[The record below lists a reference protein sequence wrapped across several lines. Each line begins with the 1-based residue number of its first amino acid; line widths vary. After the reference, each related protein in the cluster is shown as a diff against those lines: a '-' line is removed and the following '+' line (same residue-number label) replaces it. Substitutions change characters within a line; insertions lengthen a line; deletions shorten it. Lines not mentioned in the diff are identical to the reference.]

1 MHCSNLTPIHVS
13 LEKELN
19 GRHAAEHEK
28 EMAELEK
35 LHPGAIERRKA
46 CEARRAAIKEK
57 EVKLVLD
64 RHAESFPSMG
74 GKTRSWAEQK
84 RQKALDETL
93 QDGKMKKLQE
103 KLEGLK
109 AATAK

>member
-1 MHCSNLTPIHVS
+1 MN
-13 LEKELN
+13 E
-19 GRHAAEHEK
+19 RHALEHEK

-46 CEARRAAIKEK
+46 CEAKRAAIKEK

-74 GKTRSWAEQK
+74 GKTRSYAEQK
-84 RQKALDETL
+84 RQRALDETAE
-93 QDGKMKKLQE
+93 DGKMRKLKE

-109 AATAK
+109 AELAK